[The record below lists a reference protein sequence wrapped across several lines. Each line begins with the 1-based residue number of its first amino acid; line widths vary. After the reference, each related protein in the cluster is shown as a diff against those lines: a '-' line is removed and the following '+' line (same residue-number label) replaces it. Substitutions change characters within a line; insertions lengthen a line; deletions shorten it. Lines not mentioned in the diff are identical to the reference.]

1 MKRNIIQGSVERY
14 TLTMQPIGDS
24 TLKACSWFVS
34 LSARRQMTIDKSECI
49 AIDDNTYDFI
59 VDTSLLGTGRL
70 DISLHIEIIDANA
83 PDGYRRQII
92 AYPSED
98 TIVA

>member
-1 MKRNIIQGSVERY
+1 MKRNIKYPSVERY
-14 TLTMQPIGDS
+14 TLAMQPIGES
-24 TLKACSWFVS
+24 TLKTCSWFLS
-34 LSARRQMTIDKSECI
+34 LSARRQITIDKSECI
-49 AIDDNTYDFI
+49 HIDDNTYDFI

-83 PDGYRRQII
+83 PGGYRRQII

>member
-1 MKRNIIQGSVERY
+1 MNRQIIQGSVERY
-14 TLTMQPIGDS
+14 TLTMEPQGDS
-24 TLKACSWFVS
+24 TLKSCKWFIQ
-34 LSARRQMTIDKSECI
+34 LSARRQITIDKSECI
-49 AIDDNTYDFI
+49 HIDDNTYDFI

-70 DISLHIEIIDANA
+70 DISLHIELIDGNA
-83 PDGYRRQII
+83 KGGYRKQII